1 MPASPQKEQTP
12 HPSSSTKLL
21 QAIREAGS
29 QERFEARPML
39 LSLRQAVST
48 SRAPVGPVD
57 GFGWAASNQ
66 VASVPTGLRA
76 PIVGIAATPDG
87 NGYWLVGADGGV
99 FSFGDANFYGSAANT
114 HLKAPIVGIAATPDG
129 NGYWLVGAD
138 GGVFSFGDANFYG
151 SAANTHL
158 KAPIVGIAATPDG
171 NGYWLGDAIS
181 VAPASTSAPGPVAVA
196 TPASSSAGSL
206 LGSFVVTCYDL
217 HGDTASGA
225 PTSMATVAVDPS
237 VIPLGTRLY
246 ISGVGVRYAQD
257 TGGAIV
263 GNRLDIWEPSY
274 GQCMSWGVRT
284 ETVWSQR

>member
-1 MPASPQKEQTP
+1 
-12 HPSSSTKLL
+12 
-21 QAIREAGS
+21 
-29 QERFEARPML
+29 ML